1 MIKNFVW
8 KGKKPKLLR
17 TTLKKKNEVGGLT
30 LHDLKTVQLNI
41 CQLYF
46 KFLSTNI

>member
-30 LHDLKTVQLNI
+30 LHDLKTQSKSKVI
-41 CQLYF
+41 
-46 KFLSTNI
+46 KSVVSA